1 MVARGQAGHRLA
13 RAWDVRHRGG
23 MRRTMRLGLV
33 GAVLTGVALAGV
45 VLVGG
50 AAPAPPEAVCGPAIQ
65 AAEQAR
71 HTAPGLLAAIGLVE
85 SGRMDGRTGRR
96 VPWPWTVTAEGVG
109 TFYPTK
115 AAAIGAAATLQA
127 RGVTS
132 VDVGCMQV
140 NLLAHP
146 GAFRSL
152 DEAFEPVANVLYAS
166 RFLTSLYSRFGTWR
180 AAAAGYHSLTPAL
193 GAKYGQLI
201 AAVWSGASLPV
212 TALPG
217 GAEVVSFPGGGQL
230 RLVRDLVDGHGRV
243 AGYLSGP

>member
-1 MVARGQAGHRLA
+1 
-13 RAWDVRHRGG
+13 
-23 MRRTMRLGLV
+23 MRRIMRLGLV
-33 GAVLTGVALAGV
+33 GVVLAG
-45 VLVGG
+45 GAG
-50 AAPAPPEAVCGPAIQ
+50 PAAPEAACGPAIQ

-71 HTAPGLLAAIGLVE
+71 ATAPGLLAAIGLVE
-85 SGRMDGRTGRR
+85 SGRMDRRAGRR
-96 VPWPWTVTAEGVG
+96 VPWPWTVTAEGIG

-115 AAAIGAAATLQA
+115 AAAMEAAAALQA
-127 RGVTS
+127 RGVAS

-146 GAFRSL
+146 DAFRSL
-152 DEAFEPVANVLYAS
+152 SDAFEPNTNALYAA
-166 RFLTSLYSRFGTWR
+166 RFLTSLYARLRTWP

-201 AAVWSGASLPV
+201 AAVWSGAPLPV

-217 GAEVVSFPGGGQL
+217 GAEVVNFPGGGQL

-243 AGYLSGP
+243 AGYLSSP

>member
-1 MVARGQAGHRLA
+1 MAARGQAARWLA
-13 RAWDVRHRGG
+13 RVRGVSHRGA
-23 MRRTMRLGLV
+23 MRRMMRLGLV
-33 GAVLTGVALAGV
+33 GV
-45 VLVGG
+45 VLMGG
-50 AAPAPPEAVCGPAIQ
+50 AAPVPPDAACGPAIQ

-71 HTAPGLLAAIGLVE
+71 HTAPGLLGAIGLVE
-85 SGRMDGRTGRR
+85 SGRMDRRAGRR
-96 VPWPWTVTAEGVG
+96 APWPWTVTAEGVG

-115 AAAIGAAATLQA
+115 AAAMEAAAALQA
-127 RGVTS
+127 RGVAS

-146 GAFRSL
+146 GAFRSMN
-152 DEAFEPVANVLYAS
+152 EAFEPAANALYAA
-166 RFLTSLYSRFGTWR
+166 RFLTSLYARLGNWP

-201 AAVWSGASLPV
+201 AAVWSGAPLPIM
-212 TALPG
+212 ALPG

-243 AGYLSGP
+243 SGYLSGP

>member
-1 MVARGQAGHRLA
+1 MFAPGQAVRRLA
-13 RAWDVRHRGG
+13 PEWAVRHRGG
-23 MRRTMRLGLV
+23 MRRIMRLGLV
-33 GAVLTGVALAGV
+33 GVVLAG
-45 VLVGG
+45 GAG
-50 AAPAPPEAVCGPAIQ
+50 PAAPEAACGPAIQ

-71 HTAPGLLAAIGLVE
+71 ATAPGLLAAIGLVE
-85 SGRMDGRTGRR
+85 SGRMDRRAGRR
-96 VPWPWTVTAEGVG
+96 VPWPWTVTAEGIG

-115 AAAIGAAATLQA
+115 AAAMEAAAALQA
-127 RGVTS
+127 RGVAS

-146 GAFRSL
+146 DAFRSL
-152 DEAFEPVANVLYAS
+152 SDAFEPNTNALYAA
-166 RFLTSLYSRFGTWR
+166 RFLTSLYARLRTWP

-201 AAVWSGASLPV
+201 AAVWSGAPLPV

-217 GAEVVSFPGGGQL
+217 GAEVVNFPGGGQL

-243 AGYLSGP
+243 AGYLSSP